1 MSLGPIPRAGGR
13 QIVGLGLYDVFF
25 TYVPGYDGLRV
36 PARFGMIAGA
46 LTAVLCGYALAAI
59 GRWRRGGGPRPR
71 RRRPGLPRRGVGR
84 AGADQPDVVLDAPA
98 TSRRG
103 RPCTA

>member
-46 LTAVLCGYALAAI
+46 LTAVLGGYALAAI
-59 GRWRRGGGPRPR
+59 GRWRRGGVIAVAVL
-71 RRRPGLPRRGVGR
+71 GLVVPRRGVGR
-84 AGADQPDVVLDAPA
+84 AGADEPDVVLDAPG
-98 TSRRG
+98 TGRRG
-103 RPCTA
+103 PPCTA